1 MSHGD
6 GTEAHGGKRHAQ
18 QAGLD
23 ALAPLAGL
31 HLVELQVLALVDSH
45 VQVLLAGLDVLA
57 PLAGL
62 QVLVELHVHILS
74 PQLGLH
80 AQEQG
85 EQGQAQDHR

>member
-6 GTEAHGGKRHAQ
+6 GTEAHGEERHAQ
-18 QAGLD
+18 LAGLD

-31 HLVELQVLALVDSH
+31 HLVALQVLALL
-45 VQVLLAGLDVLA
+45 QVLLAGLDVLA
-57 PLAGL
+57 LLAGL
-62 QVLVELHVHILS
+62 HVLVKLHVHILA

>member
-6 GTEAHGGKRHAQ
+6 VTKTHGEERHAQ
-18 QAGLD
+18 LAGLD

-31 HLVELQVLALVDSH
+31 QLVELQALALMDSLR
-45 VQVLLAGLDVLA
+45 VFLAGMDVQA
-57 PLAGL
+57 PRAEP
-62 QVLVELHVHILS
+62 QVHILAH
-74 PQLGLH
+74 QQGLR

>member
-6 GTEAHGGKRHAQ
+6 GTESHGEERHAQ
-18 QAGLD
+18 LAGLD

-31 HLVELQVLALVDSH
+31 HLVELKVLALMDSL
-45 VQVLLAGLDVLA
+45 QVFLPGLDVLA

-62 QVLVELHVHILS
+62 HVLVELHVHILA

-80 AQEQG
+80 A
-85 EQGQAQDHR
+85 

>member
-6 GTEAHGGKRHAQ
+6 GTEAHGEERHAQ
-18 QAGLD
+18 LAGLD

-31 HLVELQVLALVDSH
+31 QLVELQVLALMDSL
-45 VQVLLAGLDVLA
+45 QVFLAGLDVLA

-62 QVLVELHVHILS
+62 QVHSLA

-85 EQGQAQDHR
+85 EQGQAQDHW